1 MILGIPYQI
10 LEIENIHLSLFSQDK
25 YGKTIARLAYKDPS
39 ISFQDVSIL
48 TPPLKVIDYNS
59 EYSRLR
65 IDLLSQPPFF
75 TKINSLHE
83 YIISTFYTHQTTFLN
98 ESGKTHDEIRGLF
111 YSLLDKSVLSLYIY
125 PSLMIQ
131 SSTTDASL
139 AKKISDLKPDD
150 LIRCIIR
157 LQGISLIHKKDR
169 MYLRLHHTV
178 PLVWQL

>member
-65 IDLLSQPPFF
+65 LDLLSQPPFF

-83 YIISTFYTHQTTFLN
+83 YIISTFYTHQSTFLN

-111 YSLLDKSVLSLYIY
+111 YSLLDTSVLSLYIY
-125 PSLMIQ
+125 PSLAIRC
-131 SSTTDASL
+131 AS
-139 AKKISDLKPDD
+139 KKMISDLKPDD
-150 LIRCIIR
+150 TIRCVIR

-169 MYLRLHHTV
+169 VFLRLHHTV
-178 PLVWQL
+178 PSVWLL